1 MVEVVLMVVLVH
13 VVLEVWMLNMFVEVE
28 VVLMV
33 VLVHVVMEVLKVQK
47 VLKVLAVFVHQVMVV
62 VCSL

>member
-1 MVEVVLMVVLVH
+1 MMVEVVLMVVLVH

-33 VLVHVVMEVLKVQK
+33 LLVHVVMEVLKVQK
-47 VLKVLAVFVHQVMVV
+47 VL
-62 VCSL
+62 